1 MPTPIAPVHDAIGAP
16 EFTAVTPASR
26 RGTRV
31 LLVEDDPL
39 PAEVFARALARD
51 GHVVDVA
58 RDGLQALRRVSE
70 QLPSLIVLDMS
81 LPTVSGADV
90 VRELRRAGHTDV
102 PILVV
107 SGCDRKQ
114 TSLDAATLSPGA
126 WLTKPIK
133 PRHLVAMVREWT
145 DRHDD
150 WPPQRQLP

>member
-1 MPTPIAPVHDAIGAP
+1 
-16 EFTAVTPASR
+16 
-26 RGTRV
+26 
-31 LLVEDDPL
+31 
-39 PAEVFARALARD
+39 
-51 GHVVDVA
+51 
-58 RDGLQALRRVSE
+58 
-70 QLPSLIVLDMS
+70 
-81 LPTVSGADV
+81 
-90 VRELRRAGHTDV
+90 V